1 MCGIV
6 GFVDKKNR
14 WNKKER
20 EAIVKKMLGLLN
32 HRGGDAE
39 GVTSANDVTVGHT
52 RLSIV
57 DTSSRADQP
66 FTDGSSTLSFN
77 GEIYN
82 HKELRKTYLGKK
94 KVNSLSDTATLFEL
108 LNFAS
113 IKKVLKLIH
122 GMYAFSF
129 LNIKK
134 QTLILALDKLAIK
147 PLYYID
153 SPEYFAW
160 ASEAKAFK
168 VLPNFK
174 YQFEE
179 KLLGEYLAFRYIV
192 GEKTLFKNIYKVL
205 PGEFITYSLK
215 RHHFKKDQYYQ
226 LSKSKTGSGKSLEK
240 AIKESVISHLMG
252 DNPIGIQLSGGIDSS
267 LVALFAQRFSK
278 QRLHSFSIGLKDK
291 NWNEFCYSDLVAKT
305 IGSNHHKI
313 IFSEKDFVKLFPKLI
328 YNLDEPMVHP
338 NTVPMFLLAKK
349 ARKYTK
355 VLLTGEGA
363 DELFYGYNRYFSS
376 SIESNPEMLLS
387 NSFSPPEEISRIIKR
402 RDPVIFIE
410 RENILNKTR
419 GLSKIDKISFY
430 DIYTYLPHVL
440 LRQDKAGMAANVE
453 NRVPFLYE
461 PMVEK
466 AFGLQTKWGKL
477 GGKTQLKE
485 IALKY
490 FPEYLVLRKKCG
502 FGLPISEWLKDRRGL
517 LPFLDKLSSHQL
529 VNKYFVKKE
538 IIILIKEHLDGIND
552 HSVILFS
559 IISLVVWYDIFI
571 RDNAIPR

>member
-14 WNKKER
+14 WSKKER
-20 EAIVKKMLGLLN
+20 EVIAKKMLGLLN
-32 HRGGDAE
+32 HRGGEAE
-39 GVTSANDVTVGHT
+39 GLISAGSVTIGHT

-66 FTDGSSTLSFN
+66 FTDGNSMLSFN

-94 KVNSLSDTATLFEL
+94 KINSSSDTATLFEL

-113 IKKVLKLIH
+113 IKKVLRLIN

-129 LNIKK
+129 LDIKK

-179 KLLGEYLAFRYIV
+179 KLLSEYLAFRYIV
-192 GEKTLFKNIYKVL
+192 GEKTLFKNIRKVL

-215 RHHFKKDQYYQ
+215 SHSFKKDQYYQ
-226 LSKSKTGSGKSLEK
+226 LSKGKIELGTRLEK
-240 AIKESVISHLMG
+240 TIKDSVISHLMG

-267 LVALFAQRFSK
+267 LVALFAQRSSK
-278 QRLHSFSIGLKDK
+278 PRLHSFSIGLKDK
-291 NWNEFCYSDLVAKT
+291 NWNEFCYSDFVAKT
-305 IGSNHHKI
+305 IGSDHHKI

-328 YNLDEPMVHP
+328 YLLDEPMVHP
-338 NTVPMFLLAKK
+338 NTVPMFLLAKE

-363 DELFYGYNRYFSS
+363 DELFYGYNRYFSD
-376 SIESNPEMLLS
+376 SIKSNSEILLS
-387 NSFSPPEEISRIIKR
+387 NSFSQPEEITRIIKR
-402 RDPVIFIE
+402 RDPVISIE

-419 GLSKIDKISFY
+419 GLNRIDKISFY

-461 PMVEK
+461 PVVEK
-466 AFGLQTKWGKL
+466 AFNLKTKSGQL
-477 GGKTQLKE
+477 GGKTPLKE

-490 FPEYLVLRKKCG
+490 FPADLVLRKKCG
-502 FGLPISEWLKDRRGL
+502 FGLPIAEWLKDKRVL
-517 LPFLDKLSSHQL
+517 LPFVDKLSIHPR

-538 IIILIKEHLDGIND
+538 VVALIKEHLEGVND
-552 HSVILFS
+552 HSAILFS
-559 IISLVVWYDIFI
+559 IISLMVWFDTFI
-571 RDNAIPR
+571 DE